1 MKTSVKI
8 IGIIGIIVSSLI
20 LLKFVHIIAGI
31 LFFVIGMT
39 LIVYYGF
46 INKNIHSEATYNNP
60 QIHFISFAD
69 DSGNRKGGKYKITQQ
84 KINDIFK
91 NHPNIKTTTMYGIG
105 DVQDYF
111 PNLPEHVDWTHKL
124 GCMQKIII
132 ILKTMQ
138 KIPPNE
144 HILYHDSSP
153 EIWNFK
159 KNYRLSL
166 IPYIKAC
173 DDNNDIIIGSDISPS
188 NHTHQSMTSPTC
200 MKNLGLSYLKNN
212 FQPCSSWILL
222 KNTTDVMKMF
232 NQILEWFD
240 VEACKDSYV
249 YKDNDKKIEEKFYEH
264 RGDQSLLTL
273 QMQRHNMGYLNASG
287 KNIFDVTD
295 FTIKNGKEFIY
306 KNCVNR
312 HNKLF
317 AHLPP
322 TTEIPERLA
331 AYDNLNPHDHVLEIG
346 GNMGGV
352 SILLSN
358 ILDNPANLVVVEPSK
373 KCYDHLRK
381 ILPPTCHIFNG
392 VITDGKT
399 KINCTQPQKEGGYC
413 ECKPIHKNTPL
424 NIDNKTFPQLE
435 QMFNIKFDT
444 LVIDCEGCYESI
456 LNNGIEDGWIRGINK
471 IIIEWDGNFM
481 EDILIDNGFKLKN
494 IIPHK
499 NLQKGV
505 RTYIK

>member
-1 MKTSVKI
+1 
-8 IGIIGIIVSSLI
+8 
-20 LLKFVHIIAGI
+20 
-31 LFFVIGMT
+31 
-39 LIVYYGF
+39 
-46 INKNIHSEATYNNP
+46 
-60 QIHFISFAD
+60 
-69 DSGNRKGGKYKITQQ
+69 
-84 KINDIFK
+84 
-91 NHPNIKTTTMYGIG
+91 
-105 DVQDYF
+105 
-111 PNLPEHVDWTHKL
+111 
-124 GCMQKIII
+124 
-132 ILKTMQ
+132 
-138 KIPPNE
+138 
-144 HILYHDSSP
+144 
-153 EIWNFK
+153 
-159 KNYRLSL
+159 
-166 IPYIKAC
+166 
-173 DDNNDIIIGSDISPS
+173 
-188 NHTHQSMTSPTC
+188 
-200 MKNLGLSYLKNN
+200 
-212 FQPCSSWILL
+212 
-222 KNTTDVMKMF
+222 
-232 NQILEWFD
+232 
-240 VEACKDSYV
+240 
-249 YKDNDKKIEEKFYEH
+249 
-264 RGDQSLLTL
+264 
-273 QMQRHNMGYLNASG
+273 MGYLNASG

-346 GNMGGV
+346 GNMGSV

-399 KINCTQPQKEGGYC
+399 KINYTQPQKEGGYC